1 MKKLILLFCLMFI
14 TTMAYSQVGHV
25 MQGVGSVNMSMGGAA
40 TAQPLD
46 ITGAL
51 QWNPASISA
60 FDNRIIK
67 LDVGLFFSSP
77 ELNST
82 VPVMDNTGQPTGDF
96 VNGTTKDDKGISPMP
111 ALSIVW
117 GAPDSKHTFGA
128 SAFGISGFGVTFP
141 ENLSNPINMPQQ
153 MGGFGRVQSNYALFQ
168 VGLTYAYELTKH
180 FSIGVEPTF
189 NYAML
194 ELTPN
199 PLANPTQ
206 AGYPS
211 TNNASA
217 VGLGGQ
223 VGLFYDSGMGFK
235 AGLSYKSTQHFN
247 DFEFEN
253 TYLDNT
259 TSTNSFNMDF
269 PAIYSVGLGYS
280 LEMLDVAVDYRY
292 VDYENTDGFS
302 EAGWKQTGSVK
313 GFGWE
318 NISVISAG
326 VQYKGIDRL
335 PLRIGYTFSSN
346 PITEEVTF
354 FNAPA
359 TAIIKNAYQIGFSF
373 EATEAF
379 QFNLMYHHGQSD
391 GATSGML
398 LNPNFV
404 SQGNPMGAIPGS
416 NVSYEMTTDLLMGG
430 VRYQFR

>member
-1 MKKLILLFCLMFI
+1 MS
-14 TTMAYSQVGHV
+14 YSQVGHV

-51 QWNPASISA
+51 QWNPASISS
-60 FDNRIIK
+60 FDDTIIK

-77 ELNST
+77 ELNSM

-96 VNGTTKDDKGISPMP
+96 MSGTTKDDKGISPMP
-111 ALSIVW
+111 ALSVVW
-117 GAPDSKHTFGA
+117 GAPNSKHAFGV

-141 ENLSNPINMPQQ
+141 ENLNNPINMPQQ
-153 MGGFGRVQSNYALFQ
+153 MGGFGRVESNYALFQ

-180 FSIGVEPTF
+180 FAIGIEPTF
-189 NYAML
+189 NYATL

-223 VGLFYDSGMGFK
+223 VGIFYDSGVGFK
-235 AGLSYKSTQHFN
+235 AGVSYKSTQHFN
-247 DFEFEN
+247 DFEFKN

-269 PAIYSVGLGYS
+269 PAIYSIGVGYS

-302 EAGWKQTGSVK
+302 EAGWTQTGSVK

-326 VQYKGIDRL
+326 LQYKGIDRL
-335 PLRIGYTFSSN
+335 PLRVGYTFSSN
-346 PITEEVTF
+346 PINEDVTF

-359 TAIIKNAYQIGFSF
+359 TAIIKNAYQFGFSF
-373 EATEAF
+373 AATESL
-379 QFNLMYHHGQSD
+379 QVDLMYHYGTSND
-391 GATSGML
+391 TTSGML

-404 SQGNPMGAIPGS
+404 SQSNPLGAIQGS
-416 NVSYEMTTDLLMGG
+416 EISYSMTTSLIMGG
-430 VRYQFR
+430 LRYQFR